1 VRREVRP
8 LADDIRKLAKE
19 AGFATRGSLLVKE
32 DSLLRI
38 IQIDVLQNSI
48 TSESVKFDLLF
59 DLGIPGITLYTPRS
73 RKWVVR
79 CYGSTLAGEVRE
91 PDDFLLTGGP
101 ADESVR
107 RTAVSRTRQVC
118 DEFLMRFED
127 DNSLYR
133 FVRDSTLKFLAE
145 GTELHDDYRRLDLF
159 PWNAMP
165 RLELAGVYAAFLGL
179 DEEADSIQE
188 AAERFA
194 TGKNKD
200 LDYLLPEIRQNISE
214 ARRSAR
220 QDSG

>member
-1 VRREVRP
+1 MKSAVRP

-19 AGFATRGSLLVKE
+19 AGFAARGSLLVKE

-38 IQIDVLQNSI
+38 IQVDMLQNSS
-48 TSESVKFDLLF
+48 TAESVKFDLLF
-59 DLGIPGITLYTPRS
+59 DLGIPGISVYTPRS

-79 CYGSTLAGEVRE
+79 CYGSTRAGEVRE
-91 PDDFLLTGGP
+91 PDDFVLTGGP

-118 DEFLMRFED
+118 DEFLMRFE
-127 DNSLYR
+127 NGTALYH
-133 FVRDSTLKFLAE
+133 FVRDSALKFLAE
-145 GTELHDDYRRLDLF
+145 GMELHDDYMRLQLS
-159 PWNAMP
+159 PWNALP

-200 LDYLLPEIRQNISE
+200 LDYLLPDLRKNISE

-220 QDSG
+220 QGPV